1 MRERSERVV
10 VNGMGLCLH
19 RFEPES
25 STRVGG
31 ARAERRTV
39 LLLHGFLDAG
49 SSWDLVAEGLVDA
62 GYEVVAPDLRGF
74 GESDAVPPG
83 AYYYFPDYVADVE
96 GIVKLLAPSWLAV
109 VGHSMGGA
117 VAALYAGAR
126 PSSVQRLVCMEGLGP
141 VADRHEHAIERMRAW
156 LDGLAKIEREP
167 RRLGSIDEA
176 TKRLGGTHP
185 RLPAELLR
193 SRAERLV
200 RRHDDGT
207 LSWAWDP
214 LHRTRSPIPFFPAS
228 FASALRAVT
237 APVLFV
243 SGGPTGWHP
252 EDEAER
258 LAEIA
263 RLERYELPDA
273 GHMMHWTEPGAVAE
287 RLASFFDDA

>member
-1 MRERSERVV
+1 MTMTLINTS
-10 VNGMGLCLH
+10 
-19 RFEPES
+19 
-25 STRVGG
+25 
-31 ARAERRTV
+31 RTPIWIADGRNPDLEHPVV
-39 LLLHGFLDAG
+39 LLIHGAAGTRLDWSAELRRLPNAGVIAVDLPGHGKSPLPGRTSITDYAADIVALLDA
-49 SSWDLVAEGLVDA
+49 LHL
-62 GYEVVAPDLRGF
+62 PQ
-74 GESDAVPPG
+74 AV
-83 AYYYFPDYVADVE
+83 
-96 GIVKLLAPSWLAV
+96 I

-117 VAALYAGAR
+117 VASLYAGAR
-126 PSSVQRLVCMEGLGP
+126 PARVQRLVCMEGLGP
-141 VADRHEHAIERMRAW
+141 VADRHEHAIERVRAW

-167 RRLGSIDEA
+167 RRLASIDEA
-176 TKRLGGTHP
+176 IKRLGGTHP

-200 RRHDDGT
+200 RRHADGT

-273 GHMMHWTEPGAVAE
+273 GHMMHWTEPGAVAA
-287 RLASFFDDA
+287 RLASFFDGA